1 MNHYLKIS
9 MLAVIICGLVFHETK
24 PHFFYN
30 KEGDF
35 RCFGLNNHE
44 TIIPLWLALTIIG
57 LFVYNAQILTEGKYI
72 V

>member
-1 MNHYLKIS
+1 

-24 PHFFYN
+24 RRN
-30 KEGDF
+30 IIEGEF
-35 RCFGLNNHE
+35 KCFGLNDHE

-72 V
+72 IWLWNQD